1 MDKSIIKKIF
11 ADVVQEAIDEGLIKV
26 VMNDAGEKMIKII
39 ATEEQL
45 KESIN
50 KLKEKQ

>member
-1 MDKSIIKKIF
+1 MDKLFFKKAF
-11 ADVVQEAIDEGLIKV
+11 ADAVQSAIDEGLIKV
-26 VMNDAGEKMIKII
+26 VMNDAGEKMIKIL

>member
-1 MDKSIIKKIF
+1 MDKSIFKKIF

-26 VMNDAGEKMIKII
+26 VMNDAGEKMIKIL

-45 KESIN
+45 KEKIN
-50 KLKEKQ
+50 NLKEKQ

>member
-1 MDKSIIKKIF
+1 MDKSIFKKIF
-11 ADVVQEAIDEGLIKV
+11 EDVVQEAIDEGLIKV
-26 VMNDAGEKMIKII
+26 VMNDAGEKIIKII

>member
-1 MDKSIIKKIF
+1 MDKSIFKKIF

-26 VMNDAGEKMIKII
+26 VMNDAGEKIIKII